1 MARKQGWLAACLY
14 GVALFA
20 YWPSLN
26 GSLLWNDSDYVTAPA
41 LRSWNGL
48 GRIWF
53 EVGAVQQYYPVL
65 HTAFWIE
72 HHLWGDATVGYHL
85 VNVLLHAS
93 AALLFG
99 LVLRRLNSPVFGS
112 GHDDA
117 SRAEGRGKPPWE
129 WVAAFVFALH
139 PVCVESVA
147 WISEEKNTLS
157 TVFYLAAALA
167 YLRFY
172 ELSRQSAGA
181 PDPGGARPSGNRR
194 PAAASAYGLATG
206 LFVLAL

>member
-14 GVALFA
+14 GVTLAA

-26 GSLLWNDSDYVTAPA
+26 GSFLWNDSDYVTARA
-41 LRSWNGL
+41 LRSWHGL

-72 HHLWGDATVGYHL
+72 HHFWGDATVGYHL
-85 VNVLLHAS
+85 ANVLLHAS

-99 LVLRRLNSPVFGS
+99 LVLRRLNSPAFGS
-112 GHDDA
+112 GHDQG
-117 SRAEGRGKPPWE
+117 SGAEGLGRLPWE
-129 WVAAFVFALH
+129 WVAAFLFALH
-139 PVCVESVA
+139 PICVESVA

-157 TVFYLAAALA
+157 TVFYLLAALA

-172 ELSRQSAGA
+172 ELSVESAGA
-181 PDPGGARPSGNRR
+181 PDSTAANRSATEDRPPRR
-194 PAAASAYGLATG
+194 PTAWRPVFSSSH
-206 LFVLAL
+206 F